1 VTRADNEGDTGMET
15 PAPRRSMTLGDVRL
29 LIDKSV
35 NAWVDD
41 YAPSMGAA
49 IAYYTLFS
57 LAPLLILLVAL
68 AGMFFGR
75 EAAQG
80 EIMAQL
86 QGRIGPEAAS
96 VVQDILRGLSGPAR
110 GLIASALGLI
120 TLLFG
125 ATSVFGELQSAL
137 NRIWRVPEPAS
148 SSGLVNLLR
157 TRLTSFAMLLG
168 IGFLLLMSLALGTSL
183 SVVSDWS
190 DRWFGNRRGVLHALN
205 FLVSFAIN
213 TGLFAAL
220 YKFIPRAKV
229 NWRDVGVGALVTALL
244 YEVGKLL
251 IGFYLGRST
260 VGSGFGAAGSIVVF
274 LVWVYYS
281 AQIFLLGAE
290 FTWVYSHQRG
300 SRADRFETKVVPSVP
315 SRAGDET
322 AEAKAEITRRPPSYP
337 LTARYAAA
345 AASKIKSGALG
356 AGRFIRR
363 KPLVGLGLLAGVGAA
378 LALTALLRGRR
389 AEPEPPMREPRAYR

>member
-1 VTRADNEGDTGMET
+1 MEK
-15 PAPRRSMTLGDVRL
+15 PSPRRPLTLKDVRL

-96 VVQDILRGLSGPAR
+96 AVQNVLKSLNGPAQS
-110 GLIASALGLI
+110 LIASAVGLV

-148 SSGLVNLLR
+148 SSGLMYLVRSRLL
-157 TRLTSFAMLLG
+157 SFAMLLG
-168 IGFLLLMSLALGTSL
+168 IGFLLLLSLALGTSL
-183 SVVSDWS
+183 SVVADWS
-190 DRWFGNRRGVLHALN
+190 DAWFGGRRGVLQAANSLI
-205 FLVSFAIN
+205 SFAIN
-213 TGLFAAL
+213 IGLFAAL
-220 YKFIPRAKV
+220 YKFIPRARV

-244 YEVGKLL
+244 YELGKQL
-251 IGFYLGRST
+251 IGLYLGRST
-260 VGSGFGAAGSIVVF
+260 VGSGFGAAGSLLVF

-281 AQIFLLGAE
+281 AQVFLLGAE

-300 SRADRFETKVVPSVP
+300 SRVERFQTKAVPVVPT
-315 SRAGDET
+315 RLGDAT
-322 AEAKAEITRRPPSYP
+322 PEAKAEETHRPTSSYP
-337 LTARYAAA
+337 LTARYASAA
-345 AASKIKSGALG
+345 AAKVKSGALG
-356 AGRFIRR
+356 AGRFIKRQ
-363 KPLVGLGLLAGVGAA
+363 PLVGLGLLVGVGAA
-378 LALTALLRGRR
+378 VAVAAILRTRDEASDSTVQDHSGSK
-389 AEPEPPMREPRAYR
+389 